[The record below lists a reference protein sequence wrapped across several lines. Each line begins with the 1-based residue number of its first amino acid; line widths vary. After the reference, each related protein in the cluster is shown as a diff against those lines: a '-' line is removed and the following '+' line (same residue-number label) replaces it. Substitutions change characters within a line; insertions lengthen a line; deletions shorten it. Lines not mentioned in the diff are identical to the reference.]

1 MLNLMERISLIFLIK
16 FIIIKILNYLWLFK
30 FINFS
35 DFDFS
40 FGWDVGCIKEGDCDY
55 EIEVWVICGFNVI
68 LGVVEVFII
77 Y

>member
-1 MLNLMERISLIFLIK
+1 MS
-16 FIIIKILNYLWLFK
+16 
-30 FINFS
+30 
-35 DFDFS
+35 FDFS
-40 FGWDVGCIKEGDCDY
+40 FGWDVGCIKEGDSDY